1 MHSVSLSSR
10 CVQQEATSS
19 LKLSNVAGIFYLL
32 LCGIIVVTLG
42 KLFTLIFYLL
52 LCGIIVV
59 TLGKLFTLIFYLL
72 LCGIIIVITLGK
84 LFTLIFYLLLC
95 GIIVITLGK
104 LFTPIACAASSS
116 ACRWLSPS
124 SATRRASR
132 RCTARPVYR
141 SATDYCTVDSHWRF
155 HAGAGEAAGARLAK
169 LWPPNLA
176 VLLTRCGQLVIRR
189 ISKSDA
195 TRCQILRLK
204 CIKFKSP
211 PQTPLGE
218 LSALH

>member
-72 LCGIIIVITLGK
+72 LCGIIV
-84 LFTLIFYLLLC
+84 
-95 GIIVITLGK
+95 VTLGK

-124 SATRRASR
+124 SATRRASK
-132 RCTARPVYR
+132 RCTARHVYR
-141 SATDYCTVDSHWRF
+141 SPTDVHHRK
-155 HAGAGEAAGARLAK
+155 ARI
-169 LWPPNLA
+169 PEPY
-176 VLLTRCGQLVIRR
+176 
-189 ISKSDA
+189 
-195 TRCQILRLK
+195 
-204 CIKFKSP
+204 
-211 PQTPLGE
+211 
-218 LSALH
+218 